1 MENNNNN
8 NISVAR
14 IVSTGTTP
22 ESNHFIGLPDVVQDN
37 PNASAL
43 LSMIQAFDWNAA
55 LARIQQFPNECQD
68 VSFRG
73 RTPLH
78 VACAA
83 HNVPEEIIRSLI
95 KAYPQACV
103 HGGTTGM
110 NPLHIVCSSDHAS
123 ANIVRILL
131 LTAKEVQVQ
140 LAEQMCSMADADLDT
155 PLHAA
160 CRCGAPLD
168 VLKMLMLI
176 YPDAV
181 HQRDYE
187 GLTPLLRLWVREYVL
202 LGDEKINGVKGPADL
217 VGELGEAWQKTML
230 LLYCSYMGSLQPLV
244 KRGDTTPTTTT
255 STTTTTTTATTTS
268 TTTSTTDASTEKT
281 FRPLHAVATID
292 CPRRVVKIA
301 TIVHRDQLLVR
312 DENGMYVILSC
323 GACCKDLLLLSSSG
337 ILKSF
342 FFLFIDRTPL
352 LLASQAPIYKFQ
364 DIADDGSDLEDK
376 LESHLYEDDD
386 NEDDEEMADASED
399 TNKTL
404 PSVIDQFVQAEPSAV
419 RLKDPNGKSP
429 LEYAMETGKKRNQ
442 GIKALIEV
450 EGLDRDMER
459 ALKITTDH

>member
-43 LSMIQAFDWNAA
+43 LSMIQAFDWTAA

-301 TIVHRDQLLVR
+301 TIVHRDQLVVR

-323 GACCKDLLLLSSSG
+323 GACCTKMCCCCCCLLLEYSNR
-337 ILKSF
+337 SF
-342 FFLFIDRTPL
+342 FYSLTGHLSCLPHRHPFTNFKILLTMVLIWKTNWKVICTKTTTMRTMRKWPTHPKIPTRLCHRSLTNSCKPNPPPYDLRIPMENHHWNMPWKLAKREIRESKL
-352 LLASQAPIYKFQ
+352 LLK
-364 DIADDGSDLEDK
+364 
-376 LESHLYEDDD
+376 
-386 NEDDEEMADASED
+386 
-399 TNKTL
+399 
-404 PSVIDQFVQAEPSAV
+404 
-419 RLKDPNGKSP
+419 
-429 LEYAMETGKKRNQ
+429 
-442 GIKALIEV
+442 
-450 EGLDRDMER
+450 
-459 ALKITTDH
+459 